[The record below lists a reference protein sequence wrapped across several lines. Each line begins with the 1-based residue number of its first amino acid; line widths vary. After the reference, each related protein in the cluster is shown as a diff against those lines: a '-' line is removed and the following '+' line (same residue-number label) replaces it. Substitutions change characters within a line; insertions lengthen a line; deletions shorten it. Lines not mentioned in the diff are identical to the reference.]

1 MSRAVASSVSSVCGA
16 GGELKCSM
24 LGLNEFVFS
33 VLIADGNSEIN
44 SPEFDVLLVCSAE
57 LSRSA
62 LRFVGLVVSF
72 IL

>member
-1 MSRAVASSVSSVCGA
+1 
-16 GGELKCSM
+16 